1 MSQLIEILK
10 SERGKKAG
18 VAVLMAGFSAMF
30 FFCGYEFVR
39 SPIESIFLKYW
50 DATAKPYAVAFV
62 PVMMAALIYGY
73 GILLSRLGAKKSMLL
88 SMAISSVVLLLSWL
102 FLDKA
107 GKWLVFLVL
116 IFKESYSVV
125 ICEQYWSF
133 INSTLKDSESKIFNG
148 PVAGIS
154 ALGPLIGG
162 WIIAHYAAKLGT
174 DHFLLFAALSIIPAY
189 ILAKLAYERGGE
201 PKPSEDEKSGKKGH
215 LHISL
220 LWENKTVMF
229 IAMIIFS
236 TQVVGTL
243 LDFRWSQ
250 LVQGA
255 IPSVDERTAYFG
267 SFWMKVNIFSF
278 VMQFFFT
285 PIILKNVSRRL
296 VLIIVP
302 AIHVI
307 TCLALLFVPTMGVAA
322 CAFLLFKGIDYSLY
336 RATKETLYITL
347 PYDVRFR
354 AKQVADAFMY
364 RFAKGTTATVLSV
377 LGLNGIKV
385 LPAMFPGVSA
395 LFAAIWL
402 GLSFPLTANKK
413 EPAEEPANAKF

>member
-1 MSQLIEILK
+1 
-10 SERGKKAG
+10 
-18 VAVLMAGFSAMF
+18 
-30 FFCGYEFVR
+30 
-39 SPIESIFLKYW
+39 
-50 DATAKPYAVAFV
+50 
-62 PVMMAALIYGY
+62 MAALIYGY
-73 GILLSRLGAKKSMLL
+73 GMLLSRLGAKRSMLM
-88 SMAISSVVLLLSWL
+88 SMGISSIILLLSWL

-107 GKWLVFLVL
+107 GKWLVFIVL
-116 IFKESYSVV
+116 ILKESYSVV

-133 INSTLKDSESKIFNG
+133 INSTLKDEESKIFNG

-162 WIIAHYAAKLGT
+162 WIIAHYASRLGT
-174 DHFLLFAALSIIPAY
+174 DHFLLFAALSILPAY
-189 ILAKLAYERGGE
+189 ILAKMAYERGGE

-215 LHISL
+215 LHLSL
-220 LWENKTVMF
+220 LWENRTVMF

-278 VMQFFFT
+278 TMQFFLT

-307 TCLALLFVPTMGVAA
+307 TCLALLFVPTLGVAA
-322 CAFLLFKGIDYSLY
+322 CAYMLFKGIDYSLY
-336 RATKETLYITL
+336 RATKETLYVPL

-354 AKQVADAFMY
+354 AKQIADAFMY
-364 RFAKGTTATVLSV
+364 RFAKGATATVLSV
-377 LGLNGIKV
+377 LGLNGIRI
-385 LPAMFPGVSA
+385 LPGIFPGVSA
-395 LFAAIWL
+395 LFATIWL
-402 GLSFPLTANKK
+402 VLSFPLTSSEKSRGHSN
-413 EPAEEPANAKF
+413 

>member
-1 MSQLIEILK
+1 MTQLIETLK
-10 SERGKKAG
+10 SERGRRAG
-18 VAVLMAGFSAMF
+18 VAVLMAGLSAMF
-30 FFCGYEFVR
+30 FFLGYEFVR

-50 DATAKPYAVAFV
+50 DATYKPYAVAFV
-62 PVMMAALIYGY
+62 PVMMSILIYGY
-73 GILLSRLGAKKSMLL
+73 GMFLSRLGAKRSMLL
-88 SMAISSVVLLLSWL
+88 SMLISSIVLLLSWM

-107 GKWLVFLVL
+107 GKWLVFIVL

-133 INSTLKDSESKIFNG
+133 INSTLKDDESKIFNG

-162 WIIAHYAAKLGT
+162 WIIAHYAARLGT
-174 DHFLLFAALSIIPAY
+174 DHFLLFAALSILPAY
-189 ILAKLAYERGGE
+189 ILAKLAYERAGE
-201 PKPSEDEKSGKKGH
+201 PKPAEDEKSGKKGH
-215 LHISL
+215 LHLSL
-220 LWENKTVMF
+220 LWENRTVMF

-278 VMQFFFT
+278 TMQFFLT

-302 AIHVI
+302 AIHLI
-307 TCLALLFVPTMGVAA
+307 TCVALLFVPTLGVAA
-322 CAFLLFKGIDYSLY
+322 CAYMLFKGIDYSLY
-336 RATKETLYITL
+336 RATKETLYVPL

-354 AKQVADAFMY
+354 AKQIADAFMY
-364 RFAKGTTATVLSV
+364 RFAKGATATILSV
-377 LGLNGIKV
+377 LGLNGIRV
-385 LPAMFPGVSA
+385 LPGFFPGVSA

-402 GLSFPLTANKK
+402 GLSFPLTSSDKGK
-413 EPAEEPANAKF
+413 AE

>member
-1 MSQLIEILK
+1 
-10 SERGKKAG
+10 
-18 VAVLMAGFSAMF
+18 
-30 FFCGYEFVR
+30 
-39 SPIESIFLKYW
+39 
-50 DATAKPYAVAFV
+50 
-62 PVMMAALIYGY
+62 
-73 GILLSRLGAKKSMLL
+73 
-88 SMAISSVVLLLSWL
+88 
-102 FLDKA
+102 
-107 GKWLVFLVL
+107 
-116 IFKESYSVV
+116 
-125 ICEQYWSF
+125 
-133 INSTLKDSESKIFNG
+133 
-148 PVAGIS
+148 
-154 ALGPLIGG
+154 
-162 WIIAHYAAKLGT
+162 
-174 DHFLLFAALSIIPAY
+174 
-189 ILAKLAYERGGE
+189 
-201 PKPSEDEKSGKKGH
+201 
-215 LHISL
+215 
-220 LWENKTVMF
+220 MF

-278 VMQFFFT
+278 TMQFFFT

-307 TCLALLFVPTMGVAA
+307 TCLALLFVPTLGVAA
-322 CAFLLFKGIDYSLY
+322 CAYMLFKGIDYSLY
-336 RATKETLYITL
+336 RATKETLYIPL

-354 AKQVADAFMY
+354 AKQIADAFMY

-385 LPAMFPGVSA
+385 LPGFFPGISA

-402 GLSFPLTANKK
+402 GLSFPLTASSK
-413 EPAEEPANAKF
+413 EAELKH